1 MSIPVGPLGF
11 RPAGPIYLLTSL
23 TLSSLNFIDDEHL
36 LFTFHHPQLLR
47 RLPGDPQGEEDQ
59 VIEALTLGLPSGK
72 VLARALWRMHDRY
85 QYLWPLGQGKFL
97 IRQRNTFSITD
108 SSLQLQRFLVSPSQI
123 VATELS
129 PDGRSLV
136 IESEVVTHT
145 GKPRPSLQDE
155 SGQTSESRATQLIL
169 FDIKSKAVIASQ
181 PIPEPI
187 ELPVTGNGYL
197 GAEAEG
203 DHQFKITYHPF
214 HGDPVVL
221 GMVNSTCDPGEKFLN
236 DRVFVIESCG
246 PDSPDIL
253 LDAWAV
259 DGSKLWRGRR
269 DSHAVWPRFAF
280 SENGSRYAVGLLR
293 ISRSLDEN
301 TSLSEDD
308 VKEQIVQV
316 IDSGTGSVL
325 LTTTA
330 SPIQSAGQNFALS
343 PDGKRLAVLSDGEI
357 KIFDLPAGTGG
368 SGPPRPR

>member
-1 MSIPVGPLGF
+1 MSIPVGPLGY
-11 RPAGPIYLLTSL
+11 RPAGPIYLLSSL
-23 TLSSLNFIDDEHL
+23 TLSTLDFIDDDHI

-59 VIEALTLGLPSGK
+59 IIQAVTIGLPSGK
-72 VLARALWRMHDRY
+72 AQASALWRMHDRY

-97 IRQRNTFSITD
+97 IRERNTFSVTD
-108 SSLQLQRFLVSPSQI
+108 SSLQLRRFIVSPSQV

-129 PDGRSLV
+129 PDGRLLV
-136 IESEVVTHT
+136 IESELITHT
-145 GKPRPSLQDE
+145 DKPRPSLQDD
-155 SGQTSESRATQLIL
+155 SGETSESRATQLTL
-169 FDIKSKAVIASQ
+169 FDMNSRSVIASQ
-181 PIPEPI
+181 KIPEPI
-187 ELPVTGNGYL
+187 ELPVTGKGYL
-197 GAEAEG
+197 GVEPEG
-203 DHQFKITYHPF
+203 ARQFKITYHPF
-214 HGDPVVL
+214 HGDPAEL
-221 GMVNSTCDPGEKFLN
+221 GIVNSTCNPGEKFLN
-236 DRVFVIESCG
+236 ERVFVIESCG

-259 DGSKLWRGRR
+259 DGRKLWRGRR

-301 TSLSEDD
+301 TSLSEED

-316 IDSGTGSVL
+316 IDSDTGSVL

-343 PDGKRLAVLSDGEI
+343 PDGKLLAVLADGDI
-357 KIFDLPAGTGG
+357 KIFDVPAATPG
-368 SGPPRPR
+368 SRPQ